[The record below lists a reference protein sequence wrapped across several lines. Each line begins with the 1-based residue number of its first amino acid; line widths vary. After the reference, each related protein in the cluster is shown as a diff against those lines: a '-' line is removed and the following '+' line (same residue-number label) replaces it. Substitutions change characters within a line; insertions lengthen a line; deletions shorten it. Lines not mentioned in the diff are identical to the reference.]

1 MASLA
6 NSNYQN
12 VLDEFSKSSIN
23 EIKRLTD
30 LLNKQR
36 TVTEQKRNMSS

>member
-1 MASLA
+1 MASLT
-6 NSNYQN
+6 NSHYQN

-30 LLNKQR
+30 LLNKQKEVL
-36 TVTEQKRNMSS
+36 TVNGI